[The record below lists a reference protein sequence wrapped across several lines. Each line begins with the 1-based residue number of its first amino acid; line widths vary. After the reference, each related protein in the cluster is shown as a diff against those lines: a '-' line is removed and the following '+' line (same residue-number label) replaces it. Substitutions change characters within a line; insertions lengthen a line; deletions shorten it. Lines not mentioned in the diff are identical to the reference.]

1 MNNYQQTI
9 KKEVELSGCG
19 LFLGEKV
26 SLRLKPAPINS
37 GIRFIRV
44 DLPGTPSVQADVHSI
59 ANDSRRVFLKRD
71 GVEIESIE
79 HLMACLSG
87 LGIDNLEIEINGREV
102 PACDGSSYKFVSLLM
117 EAGIVRQ
124 KAPKNV
130 FTCKDKIVISDGKA
144 GIAFIPDGNGLTV
157 SYTMDFDG
165 AYLNKEEYS
174 IKIDANSFCNE
185 IASARTFGLISNVK
199 EFKQLGIGKGVTD
212 DNSLIVH
219 KDGQITKPLSMS
231 PAILRFPNECIRH
244 KILDIVGDL
253 YLSNLTLN
261 GHIVAKRTGHFLNT
275 RMAKKIVEIANA
287 NME

>member
-9 KKEVELSGCG
+9 KKEIKLSGCG

-26 SLRLKPAPINS
+26 SLLLRPAPVNT

-44 DLPGTPSVQADVHSI
+44 DLPDTPSIQADVNSI

-71 GVEIESIE
+71 GVEIETIE

-102 PACDGSSYKFVSLLM
+102 PACDGSSYQFVSLIM
-117 EAGIVRQ
+117 EAGLVKQEAQKKTFKCNDPIV
-124 KAPKNV
+124 V
-130 FTCKDKIVISDGKA
+130 SDGKSS
-144 GIAFIPDGNGLTV
+144 IAFMPDRNGLTI
-157 SYTMDFDG
+157 SYTLDFDG
-165 AYLNKEEYS
+165 YYLNKEEYS
-174 IKIDANSFCNE
+174 IKIDADSFCKE
-185 IASARTFGLISNVK
+185 IAPARTFGLISNVK

-219 KDGQITKPLSMS
+219 KDGRILKPLSMV
-231 PAILRFPNECIRH
+231 PAILRFSNECIRH
-244 KILDIVGDL
+244 KILDIIGDL